1 MVMLKKYSLH
11 QGKQIKL
18 SQFNPDD
25 TDKYKTKEE
34 VSEKFAQMEEKLR
47 ELQDKLFASKTHS
60 VLILFQGMDC
70 SGKDG
75 VIKKVLSNIN
85 PQGFRAE
92 SFKKPSDDEL
102 AHDFLWRTH
111 KVMPAKGY
119 IVAFNRSYYE
129 DVLIT
134 RVHGA
139 ITDHEADKRM
149 KHIQH
154 FEKLLVDNNVL
165 VIKIFLHISKEFQY
179 EKLKQRIENPQ
190 KHWKFDANDL
200 QERKLW
206 DKYVDAYEDVFAQ
219 TGKKSCP
226 WYIVPANER
235 WFRDYLVL
243 KIIVS
248 ALEELSLDYP
258 IIDLKIGDFI

>member
-1 MVMLKKYSLH
+1 MLKKYTISNA
-11 QGKQIKL
+11 KNVKL
-18 SQFNPDD
+18 SDYNPDD
-25 TDKYKTKEE
+25 TGKYADKDELRERFEE
-34 VSEKFAQMEEKLR
+34 LEEKLK
-47 ELQDKLFASKTHS
+47 ELQEKLFASKTNS

-75 VIKKVLSNIN
+75 VVRKVLSNLDPN
-85 PQGFRAE
+85 GFRAE
-92 SFKKPSDDEL
+92 SFKKPSEDEL

-119 IVAFNRSYYE
+119 ITAFNRSYYE

-134 RVHGA
+134 RVHGS
-139 ITDHEADKRM
+139 ITDAEAAKRM

-154 FEKLLVDNNVL
+154 FEKLQADNGVL

-179 EKLKQRIENPQ
+179 EKLKERMTNPE

-206 DKYVDAYEDVFAQ
+206 EQYVAAYEDVFTQ
-219 TGKKSCP
+219 TGKKSSP
-226 WYIVPANER
+226 WYIVPSDER

-248 ALEELSLDYP
+248 AMEQLQLEYP
-258 IIDLKIGDFI
+258 IVDIDVSEFV